1 MVDVAVVVVAV
12 VVVAAVVAADAA
24 DAADAAVAV
33 AVAAVVGTDC
43 VSMFAFTIVQIG
55 TNLRCTTITLFPANP
70 TASTTAA
77 RGTTKLEHW
86 PDLTLA

>member
-1 MVDVAVVVVAV
+1 MVDVAVVVIAAVVAV
-12 VVVAAVVAADAA
+12 VAVVAADAA
-24 DAADAAVAV
+24 DAAA
-33 AVAAVVGTDC
+33 AAVVGTDC

>member
-1 MVDVAVVVVAV
+1 MMVDVAVVVIAAVVAV
-12 VVVAAVVAADAA
+12 VAVVAADAA
-24 DAADAAVAV
+24 DAAA
-33 AVAAVVGTDC
+33 AAVVGTDC

>member
-1 MVDVAVVVVAV
+1 MVDVAVVVVAAVV
-12 VVVAAVVAADAA
+12 VVVAVVAVVAVAA
-24 DAADAAVAV
+24 AAA
-33 AVAAVVGTDC
+33 AAVVGTDC

>member
-1 MVDVAVVVVAV
+1 MVDVAVAVVVAAV
-12 VVVAAVVAADAA
+12 AVVAADAA
-24 DAADAAVAV
+24 DAADAAV

>member
-1 MVDVAVVVVAV
+1 MVDVAVAVVVAAV
-12 VVVAAVVAADAA
+12 AVVAADAA
-24 DAADAAVAV
+24 DAADAAF

>member
-1 MVDVAVVVVAV
+1 MVDVAVVVIAAVVAV
-12 VVVAAVVAADAA
+12 VAVVAADAA
-24 DAADAAVAV
+24 DAAAAA
-33 AVAAVVGTDC
+33 AAAAVVGTDC